1 MSRGMRWVV
10 IAALM
15 FLMLT
20 STRVGP
26 MAIILRYLRWV
37 PLFFLGLAALLIAVR
52 NRALPRP
59 LNKAD
64 AVMLGFVALALLSS
78 LHSIDP
84 EITLLRGLS
93 VLLMYGA
100 VFWGVWVY
108 ADEFGADEVVRI
120 IVATAAIVFGL
131 HIAFG
136 LLDPGGSMPYHGRF
150 RGWAHNPG
158 TPGGQVALLLPLA
171 LWLALK
177 RSRWQHWLLVGAM
190 LLILILSQT
199 RSEFAAAGVGS
210 FYLLWR
216 ALPRRRWLVL
226 ASVLIVLVIG
236 FAWVEVGPRLFPS
249 GDHVIS
255 ALNSKV
261 ASERGT
267 VESEVAS
274 ERGTV
279 ESEVASERGTVESMG
294 VGRSEVASER
304 GTVESMG
311 VGRSEVAGV
320 ASEQSWLTKPNIRTE
335 DAINL
340 SRRTEKWIKGVQYLV
355 EKPLLGFGFGTEDQL
370 FAFHGIDIQDYMHTG
385 AYIHQSYLG
394 LALQL
399 GLLGAALFFIPLGL
413 LVVREIGRISS
424 SRHDVL
430 RSALLAVVIAA
441 LTSAFMTSWLYS
453 MGNEAALPFW
463 ICVMLLV
470 RTPRTA

>member
-267 VESEVAS
+267 VES
-274 ERGTV
+274 
-279 ESEVASERGTVESMG
+279 
-294 VGRSEVASER
+294 
-304 GTVESMG
+304 MG

>member
-26 MAIILRYLRWV
+26 IATILSNLRWV

-64 AVMLGFVALALLSS
+64 AVMLGFVAVALLSS

-131 HIAFG
+131 HLAFG

-190 LLILILSQT
+190 LLIMILSQT

-210 FYLLWR
+210 SYFLWR

-226 ASVLIVLVIG
+226 VSVLIVLVIG
-236 FAWVEVGPRLFPS
+236 FTWVEVGPRLLPS
-249 GDHVIS
+249 GDHVTS
-255 ALNSKV
+255 AFNKV
-261 ASERGT
+261 SPVDIEKS
-267 VESEVAS
+267 SEVAS

-279 ESEVASERGTVESMG
+279 ESEVASERFTVESLG
-294 VGRSEVASER
+294 VG
-304 GTVESMG
+304 GLD
-311 VGRSEVAGV
+311 VAGV
-320 ASEQSWLTKPNIRTE
+320 APEQSWLTNPNIRTE
-335 DAINL
+335 EAATL
-340 SRRTEKWIKGVQYLV
+340 SRRTEKWTKGVQYLV

-370 FAFHGIDIQDYMHTG
+370 FAFHGIDVEDYMYTG

-399 GLLGAALFFIPLGL
+399 GLVGAALFFIPLGL
-413 LVVREIGRISS
+413 LVVREVGRISS

-430 RSALLAVVIAA
+430 RSALLAVVLAA

-470 RTPRTA
+470 RTPRAA

>member
-279 ESEVASERGTVESMG
+279 ES
-294 VGRSEVASER
+294 
-304 GTVESMG
+304 MG

>member
-294 VGRSEVASER
+294 VGRSEVA
-304 GTVESMG
+304 
-311 VGRSEVAGV
+311 GV

>member
-26 MAIILRYLRWV
+26 IATILSNLRWV

-64 AVMLGFVALALLSS
+64 AVMLGFVAVALLSS

-120 IVATAAIVFGL
+120 IVVTAAIVFGL
-131 HIAFG
+131 HLAFG

-150 RGWAHNPG
+150 RGWAQNPG

-190 LLILILSQT
+190 LLIMILSQT

-210 FYLLWR
+210 SYFLWR

-226 ASVLIVLVIG
+226 VSVLIVLVIG
-236 FAWVEVGPRLFPS
+236 FTWVEVGPRLLPS
-249 GDHVIS
+249 GDHVTS
-255 ALNSKV
+255 AFNKV
-261 ASERGT
+261 SPIDIEKS
-267 VESEVAS
+267 SEVAS
-274 ERGTV
+274 ERFTV
-279 ESEVASERGTVESMG
+279 ESLG
-294 VGRSEVASER
+294 VG
-304 GTVESMG
+304 GLD
-311 VGRSEVAGV
+311 VAGV
-320 ASEQSWLTKPNIRTE
+320 APEQSWLTNPNIRTE
-335 DAINL
+335 EAATL
-340 SRRTEKWIKGVQYLV
+340 SRRTEKWTKGVQYLV

-370 FAFHGIDIQDYMHTG
+370 FAFHGIDVEDYMYTG

-399 GLLGAALFFIPLGL
+399 GLVGAALFFIPLGL
-413 LVVREIGRISS
+413 LVVREVGRISS

-430 RSALLAVVIAA
+430 RSALLAVVLAA

-470 RTPRTA
+470 RTPRAA